1 MLSRRLLLLHGL
13 GPLALACSLGASAA
27 PDTAT
32 ATATATGAPAS
43 PTSPAARAAS
53 APPRAAAAADG
64 HRVIEDDQVRIDE
77 LRVRGEVRSITV
89 QSKLRS
95 APPYGVLV
103 RRSGRD
109 PSQDDSAAGHSVWSL
124 LDF

>member
-32 ATATATGAPAS
+32 ASGAPAS